1 MLPITRQISNY
12 NHYKGNDIKYI
23 VLHYVGA
30 TGTAKNNADYFCTGD
45 RQASAHYFVDDGS
58 IYQVVEDFNG
68 SWAVGNT
75 RTEVNNKN
83 SINIEMCCPNPQL
96 LVSEKTEQNTIE
108 LVQYLMKKYNISI
121 TNIRTHYEVSGN
133 TKVCPNW
140 SANNWSR
147 WHNFKN
153 KLTGN
158 ASSSTSVN
166 NFTPVKIGDRVKV
179 KTTAT
184 HYATG
189 QAIASFVK
197 GNTYTVREVSS
208 NKILLDGIMS
218 WVLIS
223 DVDIVSSSSNNFT
236 PYRVKITTDVLNVRA
251 EATTNSK
258 IVTTVKM
265 NEVYTIIGEKNNWG
279 FLKSQIGWICL
290 DYTKKI

>member
-12 NHYKGNDIKYI
+12 NHYEGNDIKFI

-166 NFTPVKIGDRVKV
+166 NFTSVKIGDKVRVKS
-179 KTTAT
+179 TAT

-197 GNTYTVREVSS
+197 GNTYTVKQVNSDRV
-208 NKILLDGIMS
+208 LLQEITS

-223 DVDIVSSSSNNFT
+223 DLDIPLNST
-236 PYRVKITTDVLNVRA
+236 YKVKINTDVLNVRA
-251 EATTNSK
+251 GATTNSK

-265 NEVYTIIGEKNNWG
+265 NEVYTIVETINNWG
-279 FLKSQIGWICL
+279 KLKSGAGWICL
-290 DYTKKI
+290 DYCIRL